1 MAGLEG
7 QDQCDHSVVW
17 FFVSDDR
24 FPDYGK
30 IELVFSATPEKI
42 QGSEHLYSDQGVT
55 VDYNTADP
63 LIRWDSYENMSADG
77 EGEHHGL

>member
-1 MAGLEG
+1 MNNLEKPEKEILGVKVVCRGFGSSLALAGLEG
-7 QDQCDHSVVW
+7 QDQCEHSVVW

-42 QGSEHLYSDQGVT
+42 QG
-55 VDYNTADP
+55 
-63 LIRWDSYENMSADG
+63 R
-77 EGEHHGL
+77 

>member
-1 MAGLEG
+1 VKVVGHSFGNNLALAGLEG
-7 QDQCDHSVVW
+7 QDQCVHSAVW

-42 QGSEHLYSDQGVT
+42 QG
-55 VDYNTADP
+55 
-63 LIRWDSYENMSADG
+63 R
-77 EGEHHGL
+77 

>member
-1 MAGLEG
+1 MNSLERPGNDCSFGNSLALAGLQGLE
-7 QDQCDHSVVW
+7 QCGHSVVW

-42 QGSEHLYSDQGVT
+42 QG
-55 VDYNTADP
+55 
-63 LIRWDSYENMSADG
+63 R
-77 EGEHHGL
+77 

>member
-1 MAGLEG
+1 MKVVCRSFGNSLALAGLEG
-7 QDQCDHSVVW
+7 QDQCEHSVVW

-42 QGSEHLYSDQGVT
+42 QGRQLRGQW
-55 VDYNTADP
+55 A
-63 LIRWDSYENMSADG
+63 A
-77 EGEHHGL
+77 GL